1 VCAKD
6 EEEGLVNKRLA
17 ALLAV
22 VVIVGGACSPAPAA
36 TGAPS
41 TAATQQPAQSQAA
54 AATKLVVWPR
64 NYTLTQDPPFQPV
77 TKNFE
82 AAHPGLTVELSGAPY
97 DPQFQRIELSQAGQ
111 VSDIPDVIQLDNIWL
126 GQFTEEGILAN
137 LDSYY
142 AKWDGKTDILPSY
155 AESTKWN
162 GSQHAVWFYSDI
174 RLLIW
179 NKNVFKQA
187 GLDPEK
193 GPATW
198 ADVFADAKAIK
209 EKVPGVVPV
218 GFPAASQEGT
228 VDRWYPYLYMTGS
241 NILSPDNKTAVFND
255 AGGQK
260 AVQFYVDLVKQ
271 GYASKDLLTQEADA
285 VSASVFSGKYGMMLA
300 TVGSGLSDRPEG
312 MTAEQFKATIG
323 AIVPPIC
330 DGCQPAT
337 VAGGWMLGI
346 TEHSTH
352 KDLAWDYI
360 LAVTDGK
367 QMVPF
372 EDQFTRVPVRQSG
385 LADPSKF
392 ATDPYFDQSAKAAGT
407 AHFPPFI
414 AKYTSMIEFIWT
426 GIQKAVNGDLS
437 TKDALDEAAKSV
449 DDLLAAK

>member
-1 VCAKD
+1 VK
-6 EEEGLVNKRLA
+6 KRLV
-17 ALLAV
+17 ALFSV
-22 VVIVGGACSPAPAA
+22 VVIVGSGCTPQAPASQPPAA
-36 TGAPS
+36 TGGASQPPATVAP
-41 TAATQQPAQSQAA
+41 AAV
-54 AATKLVVWPR
+54 KLVVWPR

-77 TKNFE
+77 TTTFE
-82 AAHPGLTVELSGAPY
+82 AAHPGLKVELSGAPY

-111 VSDIPDVIQLDNIWL
+111 IADIPDVIQLDNIWL

-142 AKWDGKTDILPSY
+142 SSWDGKSDILPAY
-155 AESTKWN
+155 ADSTKWN
-162 GSQHAVWFYSDI
+162 GSQQAVWFYSDI

-179 NKNVFKQA
+179 NKDVFRKA

-198 ADVFADAKAIK
+198 DEVFADAQAIK
-209 EKVPGVVPV
+209 DKVPGVTPV

-260 AVQFYVDLVKQ
+260 AVQFYVDLIKK

-323 AIVPPIC
+323 AVVPPIC
-330 DGCQPAT
+330 TGCQLAT

-346 TEHSTH
+346 TANSTH

-360 LAVTDGK
+360 MAVTDGA
-367 QMVPF
+367 QMVSF

-392 ATDPYFDQSAKAAGT
+392 ATDPYFSEAAKAAAV

-414 AKYTSMIEFIWT
+414 GRYTSMIEFLWT

-437 TKDALDEAAKSV
+437 TKDALDEAANSV
-449 DDLLAAK
+449 NTLLAAP

>member
-1 VCAKD
+1 
-6 EEEGLVNKRLA
+6 VNKRLA

-22 VVIVGGACSPAPAA
+22 VVIVGSACTPAA
-36 TGAPS
+36 SSAPS
-41 TAATQQPAQSQAA
+41 TGPAASQPAQSQAA

-137 LDSYY
+137 LDPYY
-142 AKWDGKTDILPSY
+142 AKWDGKTDILPAY
-155 AESTKWN
+155 AESTKWS
-162 GSQHAVWFYSDI
+162 GAQHAVWFYSDI

-198 ADVFADAKAIK
+198 ADVMADAKAIK

-241 NILSPDNKTAVFND
+241 NVLSPDNKTAVFND
-255 AGGQK
+255 ANGLK
-260 AVQFYVDLVKQ
+260 SVQFYVDLIKA

-300 TVGSGLSDRPEG
+300 TVGSGLSDRPDG

-360 LAVTDGK
+360 MAVTDGK

-392 ATDPYFDQSAKAAGT
+392 STDPYFDQSAKAAGT

-414 AKYTSMIEFIWT
+414 AKYTTMIEFIWT
-426 GIQKAVNGDLS
+426 GIQKAVSGEAS
-437 TKDALDEAAKSV
+437 TKDAMDEAAKGV
-449 DDLLAAK
+449 NDLLAAK

>member
-1 VCAKD
+1 MT
-6 EEEGLVNKRLA
+6 KRLM
-17 ALLAV
+17 ALLSV
-22 VVIVGGACSPAPAA
+22 IVIVGAACSPAASPAPTGSAPAGSAAASQPAA
-36 TGAPS
+36 SSAAP
-41 TAATQQPAQSQAA
+41 AEA
-54 AATKLVVWPR
+54 KLVVWPR

-77 TKNFE
+77 TKEFE

-97 DPQFQRIELSQAGQ
+97 DPQFQRIELAQAGQ
-111 VSDIPDVIQLDNIWL
+111 ISDQPDVFQMDNIWL
-126 GQFTEEGILAN
+126 GQFTEEGITAN

-142 AKWDGKTDILPSY
+142 AAWEGKSDILPAY

-162 GSQHAVWFYSDI
+162 GSQNAVWFYSDI
-174 RLLIW
+174 RLLMW
-179 NKNVFKQA
+179 NKDVFRKA

-198 ADVFADAKAIK
+198 DDVFADAKAIK
-209 EKVPGVVPV
+209 DKVPGVVPV

-241 NILSPDNKTAVFND
+241 NILSPDNKKAVFND

-260 AVQFYVDLVKQ
+260 AVQFYVDLISK
-271 GYASKDLLTQEADA
+271 GYATKDLLTQEADA

-312 MTAEQFKATIG
+312 MDAATFAKTIG
-323 AIVPPIC
+323 AVVPPIC
-330 DGCQPAT
+330 TGCQQAT

-346 TEHSTH
+346 SANSTH

-360 LAVTDGK
+360 MAVTDGK

-392 ATDPYFDQSAKAAGT
+392 ATDPYFSESAKAADV

-414 AKYTSMIEFIWT
+414 AKYTAMIEFIWT

-437 TKDALDEAAKSV
+437 TKDALDEAANSV
-449 DDLLAAK
+449 DTLLAAP

>member
-1 VCAKD
+1 MKM
-6 EEEGLVNKRLA
+6 RLL
-17 ALLAV
+17 ALLSV
-22 VVIVGGACSPAPAA
+22 VVIVGGACSGQASTSPSGSEPAGSQPA
-36 TGAPS
+36 GS
-41 TAATQQPAQSQAA
+41 TAPEAV
-54 AATKLVVWPR
+54 KLTVWPR

-77 TKNFE
+77 TKEFE
-82 AAHPGLTVELSGAPY
+82 ASHPGLTVELSGAPY
-97 DPQFQRIELSQAGQ
+97 DPQYQRIELSQAGQ
-111 VSDIPDVIQLDNIWL
+111 IEDIPDVIQLDNIWL
-126 GQFTEEGILAN
+126 GQFTEEEILAN
-137 LDSYY
+137 LDPYY
-142 AKWDGKTDILPSY
+142 ANWAGKSDILPAY
-155 AESTKWN
+155 ADSTKWN
-162 GSQHAVWFYSDI
+162 GSQQAVWFYSDI

-179 NKNVFKQA
+179 NKDVFRKA

-198 ADVFADAKAIK
+198 DDVFADAQAIK
-209 EKVPGVVPV
+209 DKVPGVVPV

-241 NILSPDNKTAVFND
+241 NILSPDNKKAVFND

-260 AVQFYVDLVKQ
+260 AVQFYVDLVNK
-271 GYASKDLLTQEADA
+271 GYATKDVLTQEADA

-312 MTAEQFKATIG
+312 MTADTFKSTIG
-323 AIVPPIC
+323 AVVPPIC
-330 DGCQPAT
+330 SGCEQAT

-346 TEHSTH
+346 TTHSTH

-360 LAVTDGK
+360 MAVTDGA

-392 ATDPYFDQSAKAAGT
+392 STDPYFSESAKAAAV

-414 AKYTSMIEFIWT
+414 GKYTSMIEYLWT
-426 GIQKAVNGDLS
+426 GIQQAVNGDRS
-437 TKDALDEAAKSV
+437 VKDALDQAATDV
-449 DDLLAAK
+449 DALLSQ

>member
-1 VCAKD
+1 
-6 EEEGLVNKRLA
+6 VNKRLM
-17 ALLAV
+17 ALLSV
-22 VVIVGGACSPAPAA
+22 VMIVGSACNATAPASQTPASQPAA
-36 TGAPS
+36 T
-41 TAATQQPAQSQAA
+41 TAASQPAASAA
-54 AATKLVVWPR
+54 EAVKLVVWPR

-77 TKNFE
+77 TKTWE
-82 AAHPGLTVELSGAPY
+82 AAHPGVTVELSGAPY

-111 VSDIPDVIQLDNIWL
+111 ISDIPDVVQLDNIWL
-126 GQFTEEGILAN
+126 GQFTEEKILAN

-142 AKWDGKTDILPSY
+142 ANWTGKSDILPAY
-155 AESTKWN
+155 ADSTKWN
-162 GSQHAVWFYSDI
+162 GSQQAVWFYSDI

-179 NKNVFKQA
+179 NKDVFRKA

-198 ADVFADAKAIK
+198 DEVMADAQAIK
-209 EKVPGVVPV
+209 DKVPGVTPV

-260 AVQFYVDLVKQ
+260 AVQFYVDLVKK

-312 MTAEQFKATIG
+312 MTAEQFKTTIG
-323 AIVPPIC
+323 AVVPPIC
-330 DGCQPAT
+330 TGCQQAT

-346 TEHSTH
+346 TEKSTH

-360 LAVTDGK
+360 MAVTDGA

-385 LADPSKF
+385 LADTSKF
-392 ATDPYFDQSAKAAGT
+392 ATDPYFSESVKAAAV

-414 AKYTSMIEFIWT
+414 AKYTGMIEFIWT

-437 TKDALDEAAKSV
+437 TKDALDEAANSV
-449 DDLLAAK
+449 NTLLAAQ

>member
-1 VCAKD
+1 M
-6 EEEGLVNKRLA
+6 NKPLM
-17 ALLAV
+17 ALLSV
-22 VVIVGGACSPAPAA
+22 VAIVGSACNAQTPATQSPASQPPAA
-36 TGAPS
+36 SGEASPS
-41 TAATQQPAQSQAA
+41 AASAEAV
-54 AATKLVVWPR
+54 KLVVWPR

-77 TKNFE
+77 TKTFE

-111 VSDIPDVIQLDNIWL
+111 ISDIPDVVQLDNIWL
-126 GQFTEEGILAN
+126 GQFTEEKILAN

-142 AKWDGKTDILPSY
+142 ANWAGKSDILPAY
-155 AESTKWN
+155 ADSTKWN
-162 GSQHAVWFYSDI
+162 GSQQAVWFYSDI

-179 NKNVFKQA
+179 NKDVFRKA

-198 ADVFADAKAIK
+198 DEVMSDAQAIK
-209 EKVPGVVPV
+209 DKVPGVMPV

-260 AVQFYVDLVKQ
+260 AVQFYVDLVKK

-312 MTAEQFKATIG
+312 MTAEQFKTTIG
-323 AIVPPIC
+323 AVVPPIC
-330 DGCQPAT
+330 TGCQPAT

-346 TEHSTH
+346 TEKSTQ
-352 KDLAWDYI
+352 KDLAWEYI
-360 LAVTDGK
+360 MAVTDGA

-372 EDQFTRVPVRQSG
+372 EDQFTRVPVRQTG

-392 ATDPYFDQSAKAAGT
+392 ATDPYFSESAKAAAT

-414 AKYTSMIEFIWT
+414 AKYTGMIEFIWT

-437 TKDALDEAAKSV
+437 TKDALDEAADSV
-449 DDLLAAK
+449 NTLLSTP